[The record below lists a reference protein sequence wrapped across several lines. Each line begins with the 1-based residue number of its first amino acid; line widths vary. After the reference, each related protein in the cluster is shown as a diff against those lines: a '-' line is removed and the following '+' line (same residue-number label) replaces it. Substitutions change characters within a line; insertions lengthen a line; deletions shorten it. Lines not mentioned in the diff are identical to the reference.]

1 MPTFILNSVTTW
13 VGGHDFTCDTNSIA
27 LSVEVDEQDNTT
39 FCSRG
44 WRSRIGGLR
53 SVSADLEGFWQAGSD
68 AVDPHTFSTL
78 AVAGLPVT
86 ISPTG
91 VEGDVAYMFQGGK
104 FSYEMFGDLGEV
116 APFSLSMLGTEGR
129 EGLIRGRVAAA
140 RQTVDSTGAIGSP
153 VQLGAGAAGKYL
165 YAVLHTFSAGA
176 TISVKVESDNA
187 QAFSDPADV
196 ASATIGPVTAVG
208 GTWMTRIDASG
219 IVDDWFRISVTAITG
234 EFSVA
239 AALAI
244 Q

>member
-1 MPTFILNSVTTW
+1 MPTFVLDSVTTW

-44 WRSRIGGLR
+44 WRSRTGGLR

-86 ISPTG
+86 ISPTET
-91 VEGDVAYMFQGGK
+91 EGSVAYMFQGGK
-104 FSYEMFGDLGEV
+104 FSYEMFGSVGEV
-116 APFSLSMLGTEGR
+116 TPFSLSMLGTEGR
-129 EGLIRGRVAAA
+129 EGLIRGRVAVA
-140 RQTVDSTGAIGSP
+140 RQTVDSTGAIGQP

-165 YAVLHTFSAGA
+165 YLTLHVFSAG
-176 TISVKVESDNA
+176 TTLSVKVESDDA
-187 QAFSDPADV
+187 EAFADPTDV

-208 GTWMTRIDASG
+208 GTWMTRVAADSIT
-219 IVDDWFRISVTAITG
+219 DDWFRISVTAITG